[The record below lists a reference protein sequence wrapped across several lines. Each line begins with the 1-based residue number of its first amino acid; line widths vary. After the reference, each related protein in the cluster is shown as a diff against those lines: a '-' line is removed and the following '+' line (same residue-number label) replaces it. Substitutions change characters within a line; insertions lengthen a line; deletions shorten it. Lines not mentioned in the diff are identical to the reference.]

1 MSKITVIG
9 DTSSG
14 KTCFLYAM
22 YNFIAQGYVEG
33 FTMSA
38 ANDAQDSELQ
48 SMYELLEN
56 KSLGKDRF
64 PTPSSNREPYD
75 FSLQYG
81 FREIAAFTWVDY
93 PGGYIKGQGDG
104 VEEFIEDVSSSD
116 AWVIFLDGEKLCKAI
131 LEEDRRLLMDVC
143 GKYNRFISRNNNYI
157 PCSVPIIVTKSD
169 ILINSLID
177 NYIALGNSESDA
189 IEKSVFDVNESVKR
203 GLNAL
208 FADAND
214 SIKSISIVTLGDRL
228 SDNGYMGD
236 LDPTNIEYPITL
248 SMLSILKHRFD
259 DKFSRISELKQMIEK
274 DKERF
279 FSSKARRD
287 EWQAEIDNI
296 RPQLGEWQ
304 RMANA
309 ILSTLS
315 ESKKLWKNGNE
326 YNLIEYYK
334 NEFLIDF

>member
-1 MSKITVIG
+1 
-9 DTSSG
+9 
-14 KTCFLYAM
+14 
-22 YNFIAQGYVEG
+22 
-33 FTMSA
+33 
-38 ANDAQDSELQ
+38 
-48 SMYELLEN
+48 
-56 KSLGKDRF
+56 
-64 PTPSSNREPYD
+64 
-75 FSLQYG
+75 
-81 FREIAAFTWVDY
+81 
-93 PGGYIKGQGDG
+93 
-104 VEEFIEDVSSSD
+104 
-116 AWVIFLDGEKLCKAI
+116 
-131 LEEDRRLLMDVC
+131 MDIC
-143 GKYNRFISRNNNYI
+143 GKYNKFIGKNNNYI

-189 IEKSVFDVNESVKR
+189 IEKSVFDVNESVKK
-203 GLNAL
+203 GLSAL

-259 DKFSRISELKQMIEK
+259 NKFSRISELKQMIEK
-274 DKERF
+274 DEKKF

-287 EWQAEIDNI
+287 EWQAEIDKI

-309 ILSTLS
+309 ILLTLS

-334 NEFLIDF
+334 KEFLIDF